1 MANAANLTEGGP
13 FNSVRAVRRFNGI
26 AILLRHL
33 MYIHNVVD
41 VSLVGNH
48 DSCVRLPIPQGQRC
62 DPTMSK
68 TKILNVRIEP
78 ELKKK
83 AKKLAEA
90 DGRSLSNWVTK
101 LISSRVKDAEKNGE
115 LDSPP

>member
-1 MANAANLTEGGP
+1 
-13 FNSVRAVRRFNGI
+13 
-26 AILLRHL
+26 
-33 MYIHNVVD
+33 
-41 VSLVGNH
+41 
-48 DSCVRLPIPQGQRC
+48 
-62 DPTMSK
+62 MSK

-101 LISSRVKDAEKNGE
+101 LIASKVKESEQQQKA
-115 LDSPP
+115 